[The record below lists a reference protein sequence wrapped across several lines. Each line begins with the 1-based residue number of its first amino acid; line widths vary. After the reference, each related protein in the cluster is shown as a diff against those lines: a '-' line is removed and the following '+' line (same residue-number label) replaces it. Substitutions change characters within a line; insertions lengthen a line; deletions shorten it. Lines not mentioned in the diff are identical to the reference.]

1 MDSERVLIS
10 RPLPRAKL
18 RVLQATGFLAILL
31 GVGGFVALLAN
42 ETEVNDAIAALP
54 FGPKDAGAAVLPLLG
69 VPAFLFLLLLNR
81 YSRLYGSC
89 ELVPGALL
97 LRPLWGPGERGA
109 VTTLAWSRVAR
120 LEERAETVR
129 LELESG
135 VIAHVPTVDP
145 AEVKLLLDLHE
156 EAQGAP
162 APPRF
167 PLRSPRVALVGGCA
181 RTLWLSF
188 FGFLTFALTLLGV
201 ARFAPTLATPS
212 PAPQLLALLVFAPLF
227 TWFCRA
233 RIPGML
239 GIGHDFPASH
249 AELLPSG
256 MFVGQGYVP
265 YAGLRVF
272 PLPDALAL
280 ELPSGERYMI
290 RVGAALP
297 ELLEALLPQ
306 VSVLSERPEW
316 VVTDRARAY
325 ARATLFFLVL
335 TALQW
340 LLFVA

>member
-10 RPLPRAKL
+10 RPLPRSKL
-18 RVLQATGFLAILL
+18 RVLQITGSLALLL
-31 GVGGFVALLAN
+31 GVGGFVALVLN
-42 ETEVNDAIAALP
+42 ESEVNAAVAALP
-54 FGPKDAGAAVLPLLG
+54 FGPEDPGAGILPILG
-69 VPAFLFLLLLNR
+69 VPAFLFFLLLSR

-97 LRPLWGPGERGA
+97 LRSLWGPGERGA

-120 LEERAETVR
+120 VEERAETVR
-129 LELESG
+129 LELHDG
-135 VIAHVPTVDP
+135 VVAHVPTVDP

-167 PLRSPRVALVGGCA
+167 SLRSPRVAMAGGCA
-181 RTLWLSF
+181 RSLWLAF
-188 FGFLTFALTLLGV
+188 FGLLTFVLTLLGV

-239 GIGHDFPASH
+239 GIRNDFPASH

-256 MFVGQGYVP
+256 MFIGQGYVP
-265 YAGLRVF
+265 YEGLRVF
-272 PLPDALAL
+272 ALPDALAL
-280 ELPSGERYMI
+280 ELPSGDRYMI

-297 ELLEALLPQ
+297 ELLEALAPHVTLLPEQ
-306 VSVLSERPEW
+306 PEW

-325 ARATLFFLVL
+325 LKATLFFVVL
-335 TALQW
+335 TVLQW
-340 LLFVA
+340 ALFVT